1 MGRDDDVLEEEED
14 DVGDK
19 YNDGDVV
26 GNDDDDDGDDVGNDE
41 VGGGAVPT
49 DQSGGK
55 PRAIRQPAG
64 SCHYRTLNSVV
75 ECTFLALYNWV
86 LELLIVLD
94 ICHYTQL

>member
-1 MGRDDDVLEEEED
+1 MVRDGDDDED

-19 YNDGDVV
+19 DDDGDDV

-64 SCHYRTLNSVV
+64 SCHYRTLYSVV
-75 ECTFLALYNWV
+75 QCTYLTLNNWV
-86 LELLIVLD
+86 VELLIVLD